1 MENRFNGLTKTFHY
15 DSWKKSFMPPIK
27 QILTKV
33 DALNGAQKRLGH
45 YLQNDSTALL
55 HSNVNDLAQAVG
67 VSNSTVV
74 RFAKSL
80 GYKGFPEFK
89 REIQKEMRRK
99 LRAADRMEETFAQLG
114 GGENILAKLINRDIR
129 LLQETLQ
136 AVSYPDFHKAV
147 ELILGARKVFLI
159 GLNASMA
166 LAYLLHFRLVRV
178 KKDTHWIFLTGGTSL
193 LEQLAFMESA
203 DVLIAIDFLQVPR
216 EIQTAIQHAKKI
228 GVQTLGI
235 TDFPS
240 SPIAKAADVCLYAK
254 RGLHTTVNSLTPAFS
269 LVNALAI
276 AVGWAKKSDS
286 IKALTDLDT
295 LLEERGL

>member
-1 MENRFNGLTKTFHY
+1 
-15 DSWKKSFMPPIK
+15 MPAIK

-33 DALNGAQKRLGH
+33 DRLNGAQKRLGH

-55 HSNVNDLAQAVG
+55 HSNVTELAQAVG
-67 VSNSTVV
+67 VSNATVV

-89 REIQKEMRRK
+89 RDVQKEMRRK
-99 LRAADRMEETFAQLG
+99 LRAADRMEETFAALG
-114 GGENILAKLINRDIR
+114 GEENILARLIQRDIQ

-136 AVSYPDFHKAV
+136 AASFSDFQKAA
-147 ELILGARKVFLI
+147 ELILRARKVFLI

-178 KKDTHWIFLTGGTSL
+178 KKDAHWIFLTGGTAL
-193 LEQLAFMESA
+193 MEQLAFMEPA

-216 EIQTAIQHAKKI
+216 EVQTALQHGKKI
-228 GVQTLGI
+228 GVPILGI

-240 SPIAKAADVCLYAK
+240 SPIARAADVCLFAK

-286 IKALTDLDT
+286 IKALADLDR

>member
-1 MENRFNGLTKTFHY
+1 
-15 DSWKKSFMPPIK
+15 MPAIK

-33 DALNGAQKRLGH
+33 DGLNGAQKRLGH

-55 HSNVNDLAQAVG
+55 HSNVTELAQAVG
-67 VSNSTVV
+67 VSNATVV

-89 REIQKEMRRK
+89 RDVQKEMRRK
-99 LRAADRMEETFAQLG
+99 LRAADRMEETFAALG
-114 GGENILAKLINRDIR
+114 GEENILAKLIQRDIQ

-136 AVSYPDFHKAV
+136 AASFSDFQKAA
-147 ELILGARKVFLI
+147 ELILSARKVFLI
-159 GLNASMA
+159 GLNASMS

-178 KKDTHWIFLTGGTSL
+178 KKDAHWIFLTGGTSL
-193 LEQLAFMESA
+193 LEQLSFMQLD
-203 DVLIAIDFLQVPR
+203 DVLIAIDFLQAPR
-216 EIQTAIQHAKKI
+216 EIQTALQHAKKI
-228 GVQTLGI
+228 SASILGI

-240 SPIAKAADVCLYAK
+240 SPIAKSAHVCLYAK

-276 AVGWAKKSDS
+276 AVGWAKQSDS
-286 IKALTDLDT
+286 IKALTDLDR

>member
-1 MENRFNGLTKTFHY
+1 MAA
-15 DSWKKSFMPPIK
+15 IK
-27 QILTKV
+27 QIFAKT
-33 DALNGAQKRLGH
+33 DSLNGAQKRLGH
-45 YLQNDSTALL
+45 YLQNDSSALL
-55 HSNVNDLAQAVG
+55 VSNVRDLAQAVG
-67 VSNSTVV
+67 VSKSTVV

-89 REIQKEMRRK
+89 REIQKEMRGK
-99 LRAADRMEETFAQLG
+99 LRAAARMEETFAELG
-114 GGENILAKLINRDIR
+114 DDENIFAKLIKRDIQ

-136 AVSYPDFHKAV
+136 AASFPDFHKAV
-147 ELILGARKVFLI
+147 EIIWRAQKVFII

-178 KKDTHWIFLTGGTSL
+178 KKDARWIFLTGGTSL
-193 LEQLAFMESA
+193 LEQLAFMNPS

-216 EIQTAIQHAKKI
+216 EVQAALQHAKKVGAPI
-228 GVQTLGI
+228 LGI

-240 SPIAKAADVCLYAK
+240 SAIAKAADVCLYAK

-276 AVGWAKKSDS
+276 AVVWTKKADS
-286 IKALTDLDT
+286 IKALTDLDR
-295 LLEERGL
+295 LLEGHRP

>member
-1 MENRFNGLTKTFHY
+1 
-15 DSWKKSFMPPIK
+15 MPAIK
-27 QILTKV
+27 QILTKA

-45 YLQNDSTALL
+45 YLQHDSSALL
-55 HSNVNDLAQAVG
+55 TSNVSDLAHAVG
-67 VSNSTVV
+67 VSKSTVV

-89 REIQKEMRRK
+89 REIQTEMRRK
-99 LRAADRMEETFAQLG
+99 LRAADRMEETFAELG
-114 GGENILAKLINRDIR
+114 NDENIFAKLLKRDIQ
-129 LLQETLQ
+129 LLEETLQ
-136 AVSYPDFHKAV
+136 AVSLADFHRAV
-147 ELILGARKVFLI
+147 EMILRARKVFLI

-178 KKDTHWIFLTGGTSL
+178 KKDARWLFLTGGTSL
-193 LEQLAFMESA
+193 LEQLAFMDQE

-216 EIQTAIQHAKKI
+216 EVQTALQHGKKI
-228 GVQTLGI
+228 GVPILGI

-240 SPIAKAADVCLYAK
+240 SPIAKSATVCLYAK

-276 AVGWAKKSDS
+276 AVGWAKKADS
-286 IKALTDLDT
+286 IKALTDLDK
-295 LLEERGL
+295 LLEGHRP

>member
-1 MENRFNGLTKTFHY
+1 
-15 DSWKKSFMPPIK
+15 MPAIR

-33 DALNGAQKRLGH
+33 NSLNGAQKRLGH
-45 YLQNDSTALL
+45 YLQNDSSALL
-55 HSNVNDLAQAVG
+55 VSNVRDLAQAVG
-67 VSNSTVV
+67 VSKSTVV
-74 RFAKSL
+74 RFAKSM

-89 REIQKEMRRK
+89 REIQKEMRGK
-99 LRAADRMEETFAQLG
+99 LRAAARMEETFAELG
-114 GGENILAKLINRDIR
+114 DDENIFAKLIKRDIQ

-136 AVSYPDFHKAV
+136 AASFPNFHKAV
-147 ELILGARKVFLI
+147 EIIWRAQKVFII

-178 KKDTHWIFLTGGTSL
+178 KKDARWIFLTGGTSL
-193 LEQLAFMESA
+193 LEQLAFMNPS

-216 EIQTAIQHAKKI
+216 EVQAALQHAKKVGAPI
-228 GVQTLGI
+228 LGI

-240 SPIAKAADVCLYAK
+240 SAIAKAADVCLYAK

-276 AVGWAKKSDS
+276 AVVWTKKADS
-286 IKALTDLDT
+286 IKALTDLDS
-295 LLEERGL
+295 LLEGHRP